1 MDPFLLHSF
10 HFQLFSTCIII
21 TLFLMH
27 YHEILPRSNFT
38 SITTPLTLVYGC
50 STNSNQLIFGLVLVT
65 EEGVLSAM
73 SAISAIIDDRQSSLL
88 QYNLTAQTNS
98 TQNVLLTIA
107 RPVMTPTTNTPD
119 STDAIIPGLT
129 TVQSIF
135 VAVGIVVA
143 AVLTTIFVVLW

>member
-1 MDPFLLHSF
+1 M
-10 HFQLFSTCIII
+10 
-21 TLFLMH
+21 
-27 YHEILPRSNFT
+27 
-38 SITTPLTLVYGC
+38 YGC

-73 SAISAIIDDRQSSLL
+73 SAISAIIDDRQGSLF

-107 RPVMTPTTNTPD
+107 HPVMTPTTNTPH
-119 STDAIIPGLT
+119 STDINPGLT

-135 VAVGIVVA
+135 LAVGIVVA
-143 AVLTTIFVVLW
+143 AVLTTIVIVLW